1 MRNAMDLTKKHF
13 DQIGEFVQENL
24 PNWARKLSLVSND
37 QTFQRQTLIL
47 ESELKHQR
55 ELMQENFKQMEKR
68 FEQVDKRFEQVDKR
82 FEQVDKRF
90 EQVDKRFEEMNNNFN
105 LRFEDS
111 REDFKSMFN
120 FMKWQTGLGFAMV
133 MGIYIKLFIG

>member
-1 MRNAMDLTKKHF
+1 MDLTKRHF

-24 PNWARKLSLVSND
+24 SNWAQKLSLVSND
-37 QTFQRQTLIL
+37 QTFQRQTLVL
-47 ESELKHQR
+47 ETELKHQR
-55 ELMQENFKQMEKR
+55 EMMQENFR
-68 FEQVDKRFEQVDKR
+68 QVDKRFEQVDKR
-82 FEQVDKRF
+82 FEL
-90 EQVDKRFEEMNNNFN
+90 VDKRFEEMTSNFN
-105 LRFEDS
+105 IRFENS

>member
-1 MRNAMDLTKKHF
+1 MDLTKKHF

-55 ELMQENFKQMEKR
+55 ELMQENFKQVEKR
-68 FEQVDKRFEQVDKR
+68 FEQVDK
-82 FEQVDKRF
+82 
-90 EQVDKRFEEMNNNFN
+90 
-105 LRFEDS
+105 RFEDS

>member
-1 MRNAMDLTKKHF
+1 MDLTKKHF
-13 DQIGEFVQENL
+13 DQIGEFLQENL

-82 FEQVDKRF
+82 FE
-90 EQVDKRFEEMNNNFN
+90 EMNNNFN